1 MERAMGIEPTSE
13 AWEDRKS
20 TRLNSSHGYISYAVF
35 CLKKIHRRYL
45 AAFTLITRTA
55 SCSRQLPSCV
65 AVYPRDFPIVTCS
78 MPLIPFAPFLRD
90 YSFYFLIVT

>member
-35 CLKKIHRRYL
+35 CLKKIHRHSDVVNQTVTQSPLVYVVGQLNYVRASDL
-45 AAFTLITRTA
+45 IECHSVIAECDRQHVECTLVGVVR
-55 SCSRQLPSCV
+55 
-65 AVYPRDFPIVTCS
+65 F
-78 MPLIPFAPFLRD
+78 FGE
-90 YSFYFLIVT
+90 